1 VAIVRTIEEK
11 TQRGNRN
18 PTSTKSKIEKRSERK
33 RMKRMNHNITF
44 RDVVEVRLQRIFDEW
59 EEWPDRPFPPR
70 PYIPP
75 TGTLPNTRKYELDCS
90 LFRGV
95 QIGKLVQNG
104 SYKRAYIKARIK
116 ELRTEVRN
124 LPESSMTEL
133 KYKVFEFGD
142 YVRIKVREFYYDPE
156 TGERKER

>member
-1 VAIVRTIEEK
+1 
-11 TQRGNRN
+11 
-18 PTSTKSKIEKRSERK
+18 
-33 RMKRMNHNITF
+33 MKRLAHNITF
-44 RDVVEVRLQRIFDEW
+44 RDIVEVRLQRIFEEW
-59 EEWPDRPFPPR
+59 EEWPDRPVPPR

-116 ELRTEVRN
+116 ELTEQIVSISGNPAGTAFGSDR
-124 LPESSMTEL
+124 
-133 KYKVFEFGD
+133 KFKVFEFGD